1 MNLAKFLPRG
11 DSVKCNLR
19 NEPFHRDLTRK
30 PWVYNGNIFILLVLH
45 CMDFSK
51 ENISVCSVLTFH
63 SKVLSISKHLSCE
76 SSPLLADH
84 SNFTASI
91 QRIELWEQDI
101 SSKEHITKHNS
112 ETITNMK
119 HGHIHSLT
127 PPFLV
132 I

>member
-30 PWVYNGNIFILLVLH
+30 PWVYNENIFYSLGTSLH
-45 CMDFSK
+45 GLFK
-51 ENISVCSVLTFH
+51 GKYLCSVLTFH